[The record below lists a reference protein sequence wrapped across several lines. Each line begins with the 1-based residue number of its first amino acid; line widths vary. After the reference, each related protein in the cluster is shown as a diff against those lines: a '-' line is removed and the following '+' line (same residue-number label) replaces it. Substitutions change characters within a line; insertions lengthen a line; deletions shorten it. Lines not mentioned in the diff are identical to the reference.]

1 MMFEKIREII
11 CDQLELE
18 EDQVTMDSIL
28 LEDLGADSIDLAD
41 LVMTFEDEFDIE
53 IDEELVT
60 PENFQTV
67 NLIVAMVK
75 NILADNSDSE
85 LSALFLV
92 LLCNQGDIFTVTCLK
107 T

>member
-41 LVMTFEDEFDIE
+41 LVMTFEDEFNLEISDEALENIKTVSDIVRYV
-53 IDEELVT
+53 EE
-60 PENFQTV
+60 N
-67 NLIVAMVK
+67 
-75 NILADNSDSE
+75 
-85 LSALFLV
+85 
-92 LLCNQGDIFTVTCLK
+92 
-107 T
+107 